1 MESSGIS
8 SVKYLLFFS
17 ENSMKYMTVLCGEKA
32 GFLNGK
38 RGGNIETP
46 GISRKNPN

>member
-1 MESSGIS
+1 
-8 SVKYLLFFS
+8 
-17 ENSMKYMTVLCGEKA
+17 MTVLWGKKV

-38 RGGNIETP
+38 RGGNRERP